1 MKKVL
6 DSSGQTINGLLRDD
20 SGALVVDDRKEL
32 AKYKNQLARE
42 QELKDLREQVE
53 SLIRALELGVPNV
66 QAYMREG

>member
-6 DSSGQTINGLLRDD
+6 DSSGQTINGLLRDAT
-20 SGALVVDDRKEL
+20 GALIVDDRKEL

-53 SLIRALELGVPNV
+53 SLGLMVNEFKKMMEK
-66 QAYMREG
+66 Q